1 MRQITIKHL
10 TKIFGKRK
18 KQAMNMIEAHKS
30 KTEILEKTGCT
41 VGVYDVNLEIEQG
54 EIFVIMGLSGSG
66 KSTLVRM
73 LNRLIE
79 PTSGEIRFED
89 EDVVQMNDEALRD
102 YRRSKVN
109 MVLQN
114 FGLFPH
120 RTILENTEY
129 GLAVRGVDAAQ
140 RRQRAEKILESFHL
154 LPFADQYPDQLSG
167 GMQQRVGL
175 ARAIVND
182 PEVLLMD
189 EAFSA
194 LDPLIRRNMQDELLE
209 LHESLNKT
217 IVFITHDLNE
227 ALRLG
232 DRIAF
237 MRDGQIVQV
246 GTGEEILMHPAD
258 EFVRQ
263 FIQDVDVS
271 KVLTAE
277 NVMIPAITANIE
289 LDGPYVALRRMRKEH
304 VSMLMAI
311 DRKRRLKG
319 TLQAKEVL
327 RASREGKKLT
337 EVMDLQVQKIP
348 KETLVTD
355 IFNLIYDSP
364 TPLAVVDERDRLLG
378 VVIRG
383 TVLEA
388 LADISSTEVSDQDT
402 PDTVKS
408 DKEDAHV

>member
-18 KQAMNMIEAHKS
+18 KQAMNMIKAHKS
-30 KTEILEKTGCT
+30 KTEILGKTGCT

-109 MVLQN
+109 MVFQN
-114 FGLFPH
+114 FGLFPN

-140 RRQRAEKILESFHL
+140 RRQRAEKILKDFHL

-277 NVMIPAITANIE
+277 NVMIPAITANVE

-311 DRKRRLKG
+311 DRKRKLKG

-327 RASREGKKLT
+327 LASREGKKLT
-337 EVMDLQVQKIP
+337 EVMDPQVQKIP

-364 TPLAVVDERDRLLG
+364 TPLAVVDEKDRLLG

-388 LADISSTEVSDQDT
+388 LADISSTEVSDQNT
-402 PDTVKS
+402 PDTVKP

>member
-109 MVLQN
+109 MVFQN

-217 IVFITHDLNE
+217 IV
-227 ALRLG
+227 
-232 DRIAF
+232 
-237 MRDGQIVQV
+237 
-246 GTGEEILMHPAD
+246 
-258 EFVRQ
+258 
-263 FIQDVDVS
+263 
-271 KVLTAE
+271 
-277 NVMIPAITANIE
+277 
-289 LDGPYVALRRMRKEH
+289 
-304 VSMLMAI
+304 SM
-311 DRKRRLKG
+311 
-319 TLQAKEVL
+319 
-327 RASREGKKLT
+327 
-337 EVMDLQVQKIP
+337 
-348 KETLVTD
+348 
-355 IFNLIYDSP
+355 
-364 TPLAVVDERDRLLG
+364 
-378 VVIRG
+378 
-383 TVLEA
+383 
-388 LADISSTEVSDQDT
+388 
-402 PDTVKS
+402 
-408 DKEDAHV
+408 

>member
-109 MVLQN
+109 MVFQN

-154 LPFADQYPDQLSG
+154 LPFVDQYPDQLSG

>member
-1 MRQITIKHL
+1 M
-10 TKIFGKRK
+10 
-18 KQAMNMIEAHKS
+18 
-30 KTEILEKTGCT
+30 
-41 VGVYDVNLEIEQG
+41 
-54 EIFVIMGLSGSG
+54 
-66 KSTLVRM
+66 
-73 LNRLIE
+73 
-79 PTSGEIRFED
+79 
-89 EDVVQMNDEALRD
+89 
-102 YRRSKVN
+102 
-109 MVLQN
+109 
-114 FGLFPH
+114 
-120 RTILENTEY
+120 
-129 GLAVRGVDAAQ
+129 
-140 RRQRAEKILESFHL
+140 
-154 LPFADQYPDQLSG
+154 PFADQYPDQLSG

>member
-1 MRQITIKHL
+1 
-10 TKIFGKRK
+10 
-18 KQAMNMIEAHKS
+18 
-30 KTEILEKTGCT
+30 
-41 VGVYDVNLEIEQG
+41 
-54 EIFVIMGLSGSG
+54 
-66 KSTLVRM
+66 
-73 LNRLIE
+73 
-79 PTSGEIRFED
+79 
-89 EDVVQMNDEALRD
+89 
-102 YRRSKVN
+102 
-109 MVLQN
+109 
-114 FGLFPH
+114 
-120 RTILENTEY
+120 
-129 GLAVRGVDAAQ
+129 
-140 RRQRAEKILESFHL
+140 
-154 LPFADQYPDQLSG
+154 
-167 GMQQRVGL
+167 
-175 ARAIVND
+175 
-182 PEVLLMD
+182 
-189 EAFSA
+189 
-194 LDPLIRRNMQDELLE
+194 
-209 LHESLNKT
+209 
-217 IVFITHDLNE
+217 
-227 ALRLG
+227 
-232 DRIAF
+232 
-237 MRDGQIVQV
+237 
-246 GTGEEILMHPAD
+246 MHPAD